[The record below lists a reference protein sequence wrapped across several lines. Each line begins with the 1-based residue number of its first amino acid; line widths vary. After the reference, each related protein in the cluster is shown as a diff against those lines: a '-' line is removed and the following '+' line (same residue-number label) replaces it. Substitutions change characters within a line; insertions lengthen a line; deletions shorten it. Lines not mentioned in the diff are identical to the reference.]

1 MLYSL
6 NRVSKER
13 SEIMESLDPPVQPDN
28 LVSPVHP
35 EERAVM
41 EFLEPPDLRVD
52 KERRETLEYKD
63 LLEQVERMEL
73 M

>member
-1 MLYSL
+1 
-6 NRVSKER
+6 
-13 SEIMESLDPPVQPDN
+13 MENLDPPVQPDN
-28 LVSPVHP
+28 PVSPVHP
-35 EERAVM
+35 EERAVT
-41 EFLEPPDLRVD
+41 EFPEPTDLRVD